1 MLHRFRSVYSLL
13 TMPRGYGHDWPILG
27 DVVREDR
34 YSVKS
39 AMTRWVVFEIAGYV
53 MTKIFGFA
61 AGIVFLVVGIVQG
74 VDLQKASRMGASNE
88 PINIE
93 QVLNAQADKL
103 NKNKG
108 KRCGHSTFDGAYVRG
123 STLVLEY
130 LVSLS
135 PRNVNTA
142 KAADTLREGMKKL
155 MCKGQMLRALD
166 QGAAIEVSYRTKRNQ
181 QFLFEVRV
189 NASSCR
195 ENA

>member
-108 KRCGHSTFDGAYVRG
+108 KRRGHSTFDGAYVRG

-135 PRNVNTA
+135 PRNVNSVPFQNL
-142 KAADTLREGMKKL
+142 ADRFDWLR
-155 MCKGQMLRALD
+155 
-166 QGAAIEVSYRTKRNQ
+166 
-181 QFLFEVRV
+181 
-189 NASSCR
+189 
-195 ENA
+195 